1 MTGRCSLLD
10 LGRELSF
17 DLSFNRA
24 YFKCSKPLI
33 NKPSSPVW
41 QRGRG
46 SGCVGRPRGGAP
58 RRRRRRP
65 LVAPRHSRRAGAAPL
80 PHSLLPYFTRPARDG
95 RGSNFAVRI
104 IFAQETQGKDRCALY
119 LVSSVWRR
127 LSTLLHRSRAARKP
141 TPRRRGPWTRRRRRR
156 RRRGERQG
164 AARSSPTT
172 STVWASVCARWSTSR
187 PVLLGCVLPW
197 HIPARRLDSGTLS
210 GTRGHACILSTPA

>member
-1 MTGRCSLLD
+1 MAQAVWGA
-10 LGRELSF
+10 
-17 DLSFNRA
+17 RA
-24 YFKCSKPLI
+24 A
-33 NKPSSPVW
+33 
-41 QRGRG
+41 
-46 SGCVGRPRGGAP
+46 RGGAP
-58 RRRRRRP
+58 P
-65 LVAPRHSRRAGAAPL
+65 PAPPPAPRRAAPL
-80 PHSLLPYFTRPARDG
+80 PSRRRRATPALAPAVLYSPRAGPDG